1 MRSLN
6 LQARN
11 EHKKIQKLTVYRG
24 HSPDVKFPR
33 VLGIE
38 ACGIVEDGGGDF
50 EKGSVVVT
58 WYGTVSANPP
68 ESVTSDSNIL

>member
-1 MRSLN
+1 
-6 LQARN
+6 
-11 EHKKIQKLTVYRG
+11 
-24 HSPDVKFPR
+24 VKFPR

-58 WYGTVSANPP
+58 WYGTVSAKLL
-68 ESVTSDSNIL
+68 ESATSDSDIL